1 MQEKHPDSL
10 PQKVIDTVTVNIV
23 LSQNPVKVNKN
34 FSQDL
39 LELIVIAPGE
49 KIMSIV
55 HWDRSVVSFHLN
67 EILEDYKSGDTT
79 ALAGLGLILLGTTI
93 VPASVK
99 LGRPILKA
107 IIKSGISLLEDNKVS
122 PQPTKLK
129 SLPTSYSSEKN
140 GLVHLNK

>member
-1 MQEKHPDSL
+1 
-10 PQKVIDTVTVNIV
+10 
-23 LSQNPVKVNKN
+23 
-34 FSQDL
+34 
-39 LELIVIAPGE
+39 
-49 KIMSIV
+49 MSIV
-55 HWDRSVVSFHLN
+55 HWDRSVVSFHLK
-67 EILEDYKSGDTT
+67 EILDDYKSGDTT

-129 SLPTSYSSEKN
+129 FLPTPYSSEKN